1 MPLSMIGNV
10 WIYLTKKSVYWK
22 STKGGKGGGGGETRY
37 YNIKYQNVT
46 ILSYYCIIYNIKR

>member
-1 MPLSMIGNV
+1 MPLSMIGNE
-10 WIYLTKKSVYWK
+10 WIYLTKKSVYWE
-22 STKGGKGGGGGETRY
+22 GEWGGGGETRY